1 MFEQDYLMRM
11 ILQLVEGIRRSMEL
25 SRNKHDPESAA
36 ELLEATI
43 GQATNLD
50 GSVLLSLAPESIA
63 NILQVSGT
71 DPAVV
76 EFVGRSLLLE
86 SEYLQEAGNF
96 ETAQLR
102 ASQAQALAQA
112 YGFPLG
118 DRETPEVEM
127 SAFLDSLQ

>member
-43 GQATNLD
+43 GQATDLD

-96 ETAQLR
+96 EIAQLR

>member
-36 ELLEATI
+36 ELLEAAI
-43 GQATNLD
+43 GQATDLD

-96 ETAQLR
+96 EIAQLR

>member
-25 SRNKHDPESAA
+25 SRNKRNPEGAA

-43 GQATNLD
+43 GQATDID
-50 GSVLLSLAPESIA
+50 GSVLLSLSPESIA
-63 NILQVSGT
+63 DILQVSDT

-86 SEYLQEAGNF
+86 SGYLQEAGNF
-96 ETAQLR
+96 EIAQLR
-102 ASQAQALAQA
+102 ASQARALAQA
-112 YGFPLG
+112 YGFSLG
-118 DRETPEVEM
+118 DQETPETEM
-127 SAFLDSLQ
+127 STFLDSLQ